1 MFNEMDLMTRK
12 KEVSY
17 LQNYLLVAMP
27 SISDQNYHHAVM
39 YICEHNENGAVG
51 IMINRPTTINLAEV
65 LTDMKIA
72 VQDDVVRHIP
82 VLFGGP
88 VHQERGFVI
97 HRPKGSWRSTLE
109 PSEDTYVTTSR
120 DILESLAIHQGP
132 SDVLIALGCSA
143 WEPGQLEQE
152 LVANHWLS
160 VPATTKI
167 VFETAFESRYTEAIA
182 SLGISL
188 TNLSDEIGHG

>member
-1 MFNEMDLMTRK
+1 VKIAMARK
-12 KEVSY
+12 KETSY
-17 LQNYLLVAMP
+17 LQNYLLLAMP
-27 SISDQNYHHAVM
+27 SMTDPNFHHAVM
-39 YICEHNENGAVG
+39 YVCEHNENGAVG

-65 LTDMKIA
+65 LSDMKIN

-109 PSEDTYVTTSR
+109 TGNDIFVTTSR
-120 DILESLAIHQGP
+120 DILEALAIHQGP
-132 SDVLIALGCSA
+132 SDVLIALGCAA

-152 LVANHWLS
+152 LVANNWLS
-160 VPATTKI
+160 IPAAAKI
-167 VFETAFESRYTEAIA
+167 AFETPFETRYVEAMA
-182 SLGISL
+182 SLGINL

>member
-1 MFNEMDLMTRK
+1 MARK

-17 LQNYLLVAMP
+17 LQNYLLLAMP
-27 SISDQNYHHAVM
+27 SITDPNYHHAVM

-65 LTDMKIA
+65 LTDMKIT

-109 PSEDTYVTTSR
+109 PSEEIYVTTSR
-120 DILESLAIHQGP
+120 DILEALAIHQGP

-152 LVANHWLS
+152 LVANNWLS
-160 VPATTKI
+160 VPAAAKI
-167 VFETAFESRYTEAIA
+167 VFEIAFESRYTEAIA